1 MKAVFDTNVLI
12 AAFLTEG
19 ICAKLLSRARRRDFD
34 LILCDGILANC
45 KSPRLSFPR
54 KRESS
59 LFKNFWTPAFAG
71 VTPFIEFCNC
81 LILQEF
87 KRVLKKKFATSPH
100 ETSEALIILSEA
112 ALEIHGRT
120 DSITPICRDSDDDL
134 ILACARDA
142 VADYVVTGDEDILV
156 LKTYES
162 ISIVNPMEFEKLFP
176 D

>member
-19 ICAKLLSRARRRDFD
+19 ICAKLMVRAHRRDFD
-34 LILCDGILANC
+34 LILCDG
-45 KSPRLSFPR
+45 
-54 KRESS
+54 
-59 LFKNFWTPAFAG
+59 
-71 VTPFIEFCNC
+71 
-81 LILQEF
+81 ILQEF

-100 ETSEALIILSEA
+100 ETFEALTILSEA
-112 ALEIHGRT
+112 TREILGQT

-142 VADYVVTGDEDILV
+142 VADYIVTGDEDLLV
-156 LKTYES
+156 LKNYEG
-162 ISIVNPMEFEKLFP
+162 ISIVNPGEFERLFP

>member
-1 MKAVFDTNVLI
+1 VKAVFDTNVLI

-19 ICAKLLSRARRRDFD
+19 ICAKLLIRARRHDFE
-34 LILCDGILANC
+34 LILCDG
-45 KSPRLSFPR
+45 
-54 KRESS
+54 
-59 LFKNFWTPAFAG
+59 
-71 VTPFIEFCNC
+71 
-81 LILQEF
+81 ILQEF

-112 ALEIHGRT
+112 ALEILGPI

-142 VADYVVTGDEDILV
+142 VADYVVTGDEDLLV
-156 LKTYES
+156 LKNYEG
-162 ISIVNPMEFEKLFP
+162 IHIVSTREFETVFP